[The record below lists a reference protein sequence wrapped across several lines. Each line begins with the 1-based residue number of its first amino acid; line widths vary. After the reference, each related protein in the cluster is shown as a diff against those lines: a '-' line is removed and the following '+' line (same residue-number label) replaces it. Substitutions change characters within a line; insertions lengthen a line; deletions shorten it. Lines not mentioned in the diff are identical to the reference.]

1 VSGAPPT
8 KVGLFL
14 TNQQPPGR
22 DMRAALEEQIE
33 LAHIARDSGWDSVWT
48 GHHFLSTL
56 SQLQPVPFLARLAA
70 ETGEMELGIGI
81 LLLTVENPVAVA
93 ESIASLDVICG
104 GRMVLGAGLGYRD
117 VEFEAFAVE
126 KGSRVRR
133 FEANLDIVRRL
144 WAGEEVSADLPWCR
158 LDGARLTTL
167 PLQRPGPPVWIGA
180 TGDKAVA
187 RAGRL
192 ADGWLVNPAAAV
204 EEVERQRALLTAA
217 RPPGLAPPTVAA
229 FKEIFCAEDR
239 ATAVRLAQPY
249 LEEKYRAYE
258 SWGQAEGLTDTD
270 TLSVAFEELR
280 KSRFIVGSPED
291 CLAELRRW
299 RDEIGVSHFMLRTDW
314 AGMPIE
320 TTRHSLELLAREV
333 VPSLRGDGSRNGKPM
348 EGQR

>member
-1 VSGAPPT
+1 VTPAAAT

-14 TNQQPPGR
+14 TNQQRPGR
-22 DMRAALEEQIE
+22 DMRAALDEQIE
-33 LAHIARDSGWDSVWT
+33 LARLARDGGWDSIWT

-93 ESIASLDVICG
+93 ESVASLDVICG
-104 GRMVLGAGLGYRD
+104 GRAVLGVGLGYRD

-126 KGSRVRR
+126 KGTRVRR

-158 LDGARLTTL
+158 LDAARLTTL
-167 PLQRPGPPVWIGA
+167 PLRRPPLWIGA
-180 TGDKAVA
+180 TGDRAVA

-192 ADGWLVNPAAAV
+192 ADGWLVNPAAAAS
-204 EEVERQRALLTAA
+204 EVERQRALLLEE
-217 RPPGLAPPTVAA
+217 RPPGQAPPTIAA
-229 FKEIFCAEDR
+229 FKEVFCAEDR
-239 ATAVRLAQPY
+239 ETAVRLARPY
-249 LEEKYRAYE
+249 LEEKYKAYE

-270 TLSVAFEELR
+270 TLAVAFEELR
-280 KSRFIVGSPED
+280 SSRFIVGSPAD
-291 CLAELRRW
+291 CLAELSRW

-314 AGMPIE
+314 AGMPVE
-320 TTRHSLELLAREV
+320 TARRSVELLSRQV
-333 VPSLRGDGSRNGKPM
+333 IPSLRRGPRSDQTM
-348 EGQR
+348 EVER